1 MKNNNKINMRNLL
14 LLGLVFQIHTVSG
27 QVAIIQDKDGFTNVR
42 SKPTVDSEIVY
53 KLKENEVFFYYE
65 EPFGT
70 MAENTD
76 WKYVMIPQN
85 KFSIQLSGYGYIYG
99 YIHKSRLKP
108 ISQLENI
115 IEPDQTLKFNITKV
129 NVNDKREGN
138 TMVQGEKI
146 YLINGVGYYGVEI
159 GLERSYDISSFE
171 IIESGQ
177 VIPQS
182 PILYLDLYNIS
193 FTEGEYDSNSDRFKT
208 YINGEFTFIQQ
219 ECADGAGYYQ
229 IVWVINQSRIIQ
241 RLVGWIY

>member
-1 MKNNNKINMRNLL
+1 MRNFLL
-14 LLGLVFQIHTVSG
+14 FGLVFLINTAFG

-53 KLKENEVFFYYE
+53 KLKDNEVFFYYE
-65 EPFGT
+65 DSYGT
-70 MAENTD
+70 IAENTD
-76 WKYVMIPQN
+76 WVQVMIPNN
-85 KFSIQLSGYGYIYG
+85 KYSIRLSYYGYIYG

-115 IEPDQTLKFNITKV
+115 IEPDQILKFTISKV
-129 NVNDKREGN
+129 DIHDKWRGS
-138 TMVQGEKI
+138 TIVKGEKI
-146 YLINGVGYYGVEI
+146 NLINGFGYYGVEI
-159 GLERSYDISSFE
+159 GLEASYDISSLDL
-171 IIESGQ
+171 IDSGQ

-193 FTEGEYDSNSDRFKT
+193 FIEGEYRSDSKRFKT
-208 YINGEFTFIQQ
+208 YRNGELTFVHQ

-229 IVWVINQSRIIQ
+229 IVWVINQGRIIQ